1 VTDPISA
8 TAIELSIVVP
18 MFNEA
23 GSVAQMHQELVA
35 ACEPLGRTFEIVFVD
50 DGSNDGTDQ
59 ALEDLANADPRVI
72 ALHLRR
78 NFGKS
83 PALQAGFERVRGQ
96 VVLTLDGDLQD
107 DPAMIPDFLAR
118 IDAGAD
124 LVSGWKQT
132 RHDPLG
138 KRLPSKL
145 FNAVVRRLTGI
156 PLNDFNCGFKAYH
169 IDCIRELQVYGGL
182 HRFLPVLAGIRG
194 FRIEQ
199 LVVRHRPRL
208 HGSSK
213 FGVSRLFDGLFDLL
227 TVLLLTKFRTRP
239 LHFFG
244 VPGLFLGLAGM
255 AILVYLTVIWFL
267 GDSIGTRPLLTL
279 GVLLTITAAQFIGI
293 GLLAELL
300 VRTTIKSSEV
310 FSLRPP
316 KAREGRQLR
325 SPKPAALA
333 ANEHGPAT
341 STEPTTPTTEATE
354 PPQA

>member
-1 VTDPISA
+1 
-8 TAIELSIVVP
+8 
-18 MFNEA
+18 MYNEH
-23 GSVAQMHQELVA
+23 GSVPDMYRELVA
-35 ACEPLGRTFEIVFVD
+35 ACEPLGRAFEIIFVD
-50 DGSNDGTDQ
+50 DGSTDGTDELLDQ
-59 ALEDLANADPRVI
+59 LAADDPRVT

-96 VVLTLDGDLQD
+96 IVLTLDGDLQD
-107 DPAMIPDFLAR
+107 DPAMIPEFVAR

-124 LVSGWKQT
+124 LVSGWKKT
-132 RHDPLG
+132 RHDPVG

-156 PLNDFNCGFKAYH
+156 QLNDFNCGFKAYH

-213 FGVSRLFDGLFDLL
+213 FGFSRLFDGLFDLL

-244 VPGLFLGLAGM
+244 VPGLVLGLIGVG
-255 AILVYLTVIWFL
+255 ILSYLTVLWFQ
-267 GDSIGTRPLLTL
+267 GEPIGTRPLLTL

-300 VRTTIKSSEV
+300 VRTTIKSAEV
-310 FSLRPP
+310 FSLRPA
-316 KAREGRQLR
+316 ARPRRML
-325 SPKPAALA
+325 PANEPRALA
-333 ANEHGPAT
+333 PEREDRP
-341 STEPTTPTTEATE
+341 
-354 PPQA
+354 